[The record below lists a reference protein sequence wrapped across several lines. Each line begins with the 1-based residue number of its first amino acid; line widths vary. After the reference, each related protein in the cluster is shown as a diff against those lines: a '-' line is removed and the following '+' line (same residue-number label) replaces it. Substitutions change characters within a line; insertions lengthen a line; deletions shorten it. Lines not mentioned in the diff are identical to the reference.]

1 MSGPENR
8 WPSATVEWLVR
19 EAWRGTNRRVL
30 AEEICR
36 RLLAD
41 GVPLAR
47 FTAHTPTLH
56 PELYGDSFFWRRGE
70 GRATYERAAH
80 TIKDTPVFQKSPLLV
95 AAENRKLLRCRLTD
109 PGVADE
115 YPLFRQLAAE
125 GVTEYVALPL
135 EFADGTLAFVTF
147 ASDAPGGFS
156 DAHIRQLEDVGLVL
170 ARLAEIYVT
179 RALAVRLLDVYVGHD
194 AGERIL
200 KGQIR
205 RGDGETIN
213 AVIFMADLRGFTRL
227 SDSRPRDEVIGI
239 LNDFFDRMAAPV
251 QEHGGQVLKFIGDAV
266 LAVFRTGGTH
276 DAAASALAAARGAI
290 AGMAE
295 LNQTRV
301 AKGQP
306 ALGFGIALH
315 VGDVMYGNI
324 GARERL
330 DFTVIGP
337 AVNRAERIGRLCK
350 TLDRRLL
357 ASVDFAD
364 RIPGQLIPLGAH
376 PLDGVE
382 GAHALFGLDGDG

>member
-1 MSGPENR
+1 MSKPRNR
-8 WPSATVEWLVR
+8 WPSTTVEWLVR

-56 PELYGDSFFWRRGE
+56 PELYGDSFFWRRDQ

-80 TIKDTPVFQKSPLLV
+80 TIKDTAVFRKSPLLA
-95 AAENRKLLRCRLTD
+95 AAERRTLLRCRLTD

-125 GVTEYVALPL
+125 GITEYVALPL

-147 ASDAPGGFS
+147 ATDAPEGFN
-156 DAHIRQLEDVGLVL
+156 DAHLRQLEDAGLVL
-170 ARLAEIYVT
+170 ARLAEIYVI

-213 AVIFMADLRGFTRL
+213 AAIFMADLRGFTRL

-239 LNDFFDRMAAPV
+239 LNDFFDRMATPV
-251 QEHGGQVLKFIGDAV
+251 QEQGGEVLKFIGDAV
-266 LAVFRTGGTH
+266 LAVFRTGGLR
-276 DAAASALAAARGAI
+276 DAAASALAAARSAI

-295 LNQTRV
+295 LNRTRV
-301 AKGQP
+301 ADGQP

-350 TLDRRLL
+350 TLSRQLV
-357 ASVDFAD
+357 ASADFAA
-364 RIPGQLIPLGAH
+364 RVPKQLAPLGTH
-376 PLDGVE
+376 PLDGVA
-382 GAHALFGLDGDG
+382 GTHALYGLADDA

>member
-1 MSGPENR
+1 MSEPQNR
-8 WPSATVEWLVR
+8 WPSSTVEWLVR
-19 EAWRGTNRRVL
+19 EAWRGTNRREL

-56 PELYGDSFFWRRGE
+56 PELFGDSFFWRRDQ

-80 TIKDTPVFQKSPLLV
+80 TIKDTAVFRKSPLLA
-95 AAENRKLLRCRLTD
+95 AAESRKPLRCRLAD
-109 PGVADE
+109 PSVADE
-115 YPLFRQLAAE
+115 YPLFQQLAAE
-125 GVTEYVALPL
+125 GITEYVALPL
-135 EFADGTLAFVTF
+135 EFADGALAFVTF
-147 ASDAPGGFS
+147 ASDAPEGFS
-156 DAHIRQLEDVGLVL
+156 DDHLRQLEDAGLVL
-170 ARLAEIYVT
+170 ARLAEIYVI

-200 KGQIR
+200 KGRIR

-213 AVIFMADLRGFTRL
+213 AAIFMADLRGFTRL

-239 LNDFFDRMAAPV
+239 LNDFFDRMATPV
-251 QEHGGQVLKFIGDAV
+251 QEQGGEVLKFIGDAV
-266 LAVFRTGGTH
+266 LAVFRTGGTR

-295 LNQTRV
+295 LNR
-301 AKGQP
+301 ARAANGQP

-350 TLDRRLL
+350 TLSRRLV

-364 RIPGQLIPLGAH
+364 RVPGQLVPLGTH
-376 PLDGVE
+376 PLDGVA
-382 GAHALFGLDGDG
+382 GTHTLYGLTDDA